1 VRVNDILILLIMT
14 MLGAMGAFLFKKSH
28 EDGKK
33 RFLLLNLHVLAGGTA
48 YFLSSIINIYLL
60 RSYDYTTIL
69 PATSITYVWTAILG
83 RIYFSEPLSLKKL
96 FGIFLLI
103 IGILFL
109 V

>member
-1 VRVNDILILLIMT
+1 MT
-14 MLGAMGAFLFKKSH
+14 ILGALGAFLFKKSH
-28 EDGKK
+28 SPDEK
-33 RFLLLNLHVLAGGTA
+33 RHFLLNLPVFAGGTA

-83 RIYFSEPLSLKKL
+83 RIYFGEPLSLKKL